1 MELLAFTIKKATDE
15 QRNEY
20 KVKDEFCYVLEVE
33 DKYDGIAE
41 WHKKYDA
48 YVVTRLEKGVC
59 KFSTFDALLRAIAF
73 DGAKNFCRFVYF
85 DIPKDE
91 ELEKLM
97 CLSVCKVANTDELT
111 TQRAKDLGL
120 REDVICI
127 DVIETF
133 SKPCPSEAKKQEEEA
148 KKKAE
153 NEADK

>member
-15 QRNEY
+15 QRITYN
-20 KVKDEFCYVLEVE
+20 VKDEYCYVLEVE

-41 WHKKYDA
+41 WHKKYDS

-91 ELEKLM
+91 ELYKLM
-97 CLSVCKVANTDELT
+97 CHSICKMADGDELT
-111 TQRAKDLGL
+111 IQRAKDLGL
-120 REDVICI
+120 TKDSVCI
-127 DVIETF
+127 DIIETF

-148 KKKAE
+148 KKKAD
-153 NEADK
+153 EADK

>member
-15 QRNEY
+15 QRTEY
-20 KVKDEFCYVLEVE
+20 NVKDESCYILEVE

-41 WHKKYDA
+41 WHKKYDSF
-48 YVVTRLEKGVC
+48 VVTRLEKGIC

-91 ELEKLM
+91 ELYKLM
-97 CLSVCKVANTDELT
+97 CLSVCKPANTDELT
-111 TQRAKDLGL
+111 LQRAKDLEL
-120 REDVICI
+120 AEDCICI
-127 DVIETF
+127 DIIETF
-133 SKPCPSEAKKQEEEA
+133 SKPCPSEAKKQEEE
-148 KKKAE
+148 KL